1 VKVIDDHYICFR
13 STRHAKEER
22 RPVRRYGETSSEVL
36 DGLSRGFC
44 FAFGSSLNPSFTEF
58 GADLLP
64 AYNLV
69 GTFQEKNQN
78 PKRLL
83 LHSDFDSV
91 FVQFA

>member
-1 VKVIDDHYICFR
+1 VRSSDMVKPPAR
-13 STRHAKEER
+13 
-22 RPVRRYGETSSEVL
+22 VL
-36 DGLSRGFC
+36 EGRSRGFC

-78 PKRLL
+78 LERLL
-83 LHSDFDSV
+83 LHSDFDPM
-91 FVQFA
+91 FAQFA